1 MNTLSLLIYLS
12 GVTGTL
18 GGFLLLITCLFG
30 IMGGVSLVIWLFA
43 HDETDS
49 NHFRLTGE
57 ALEGR
62 RDTRKRAWGWFW
74 RFVGLF
80 VLAGTLQAFVP
91 SRQTV
96 LLIAASEMGER
107 VLNHERVNQVIDPG
121 IDLLKTWMEKEKL
134 DLQKSMQEPAPGKKG
149 G

>member
-1 MNTLSLLIYLS
+1 MNNLSILIYLS

-18 GGFLLLITCLFG
+18 ASFLTFVTVVFG
-30 IMGGVSLVIWLFA
+30 ILGVVCLVVWLVL
-43 HDETDS
+43 HDETNS
-49 NHFRLTGE
+49 AYIPLKGE
-57 ALEGR
+57 ELAGR
-62 RDTRKRAWGWFW
+62 REARKNSWKWFW
-74 RFVGLF
+74 RFCGLF
-80 VLAGTLQAFVP
+80 VFVGSLASFVP

-134 DLQKSMQEPAPGKKG
+134 DLQKSMQAPAGKN
-149 G
+149 

>member
-1 MNTLSLLIYLS
+1 MNNLSILIYLS

-18 GGFLLLITCLFG
+18 ASFLTFVTIVFGLLGVVCL
-30 IMGGVSLVIWLFA
+30 IVWLVA
-43 HDETDS
+43 HDETDAAYR
-49 NHFRLTGE
+49 RLEGE
-57 ALEGR
+57 ALAGR
-62 RDTRKRAWGWFW
+62 REIRKNSWKWFW
-74 RFVGLF
+74 RFCGLF
-80 VLAGTLQAFVP
+80 VFVGSLASFVP

-134 DLQKSMQEPAPGKKG
+134 DLQKSMQLPAGKN
-149 G
+149 

>member
-1 MNTLSLLIYLS
+1 MNSLSLLIYLS

-18 GGFLLLITCLFG
+18 AGFLTFVAVVFGILGLIT
-30 IMGGVSLVIWLFA
+30 LVIWLVL

-49 NHFRLTGE
+49 NHRPLDGE
-57 ALEGR
+57 ALAGR
-62 RDTRKRAWGWFW
+62 RETRKNSWKWFW
-74 RFVGLF
+74 RFCGLF
-80 VLAGTLQAFVP
+80 VFVGSLASFVP

-134 DLQKSMQEPAPGKKG
+134 DLQKSMQLPAGKN
-149 G
+149 

>member
-1 MNTLSLLIYLS
+1 MNNLSILIYLS

-18 GGFLLLITCLFG
+18 ASFLTFVTIVFGLLGVVCL
-30 IMGGVSLVIWLFA
+30 IVWLVA
-43 HDETDS
+43 HDETDAS
-49 NHFRLTGE
+49 HRRLEGE
-57 ALEGR
+57 ALAGR
-62 RDTRKRAWGWFW
+62 RETRKSSWKWFW
-74 RFVGLF
+74 RFCGLF
-80 VLAGTLQAFVP
+80 VFVGSLCSFIP

-134 DLQKSMQEPAPGKKG
+134 DLQKSMQAPAGKN
-149 G
+149 

>member
-1 MNTLSLLIYLS
+1 MNNLSILIYLS

-18 GGFLLLITCLFG
+18 ASFLTFVTIVFGLLGVVCL
-30 IMGGVSLVIWLFA
+30 IVWLVA
-43 HDETDS
+43 HDETDAS
-49 NHFRLTGE
+49 HRRLEGE
-57 ALEGR
+57 ALAGR
-62 RDTRKRAWGWFW
+62 RETRKSSWKWFW
-74 RFVGLF
+74 RFCGLF
-80 VLAGTLQAFVP
+80 VFVGSLASFVP

-134 DLQKSMQEPAPGKKG
+134 DLQKSMGAPAGKN
-149 G
+149 

>member
-1 MNTLSLLIYLS
+1 MNNLSILIYLS

-18 GGFLLLITCLFG
+18 ASFLTFVTIVFGILGVVCLLIWL
-30 IMGGVSLVIWLFA
+30 VS
-43 HDETDS
+43 HDETDTY
-49 NHFRLTGE
+49 NRRLEGE
-57 ALEGR
+57 ALAGR
-62 RDTRKRAWGWFW
+62 REARKNSWKWFW
-74 RFVGLF
+74 RFCGLF
-80 VLAGTLQAFVP
+80 VFVGALASFVP

-134 DLQKSMQEPAPGKKG
+134 DLQKSMQSTAGKN
-149 G
+149 

>member
-1 MNTLSLLIYLS
+1 MNSLSILIYLS

-18 GGFLLLITCLFG
+18 GNFLTFVAVVFG
-30 IMGGVSLVIWLFA
+30 ILGVVSLIVWLV
-43 HDETDS
+43 HLDETNSAYVPLQGD
-49 NHFRLTGE
+49 
-57 ALEGR
+57 ALAGVRDR
-62 RDTRKRAWGWFW
+62 RKTAWRWFW
-74 RFVGLF
+74 CFCGLMVF
-80 VLAGTLQAFVP
+80 TGSLASFVP

-134 DLQKSMQEPAPGKKG
+134 EMVQQMAPAKSTPNK
-149 G
+149 

>member
-1 MNTLSLLIYLS
+1 MNNLSILIYLS

-18 GGFLLLITCLFG
+18 ASFLTFVTIVFG
-30 IMGGVSLVIWLFA
+30 ILGVVCLIVWLVA
-43 HDETDS
+43 HDETDAS
-49 NHFRLTGE
+49 HRRLVGE
-57 ALEGR
+57 ALAGR
-62 RDTRKRAWGWFW
+62 RETRKNSWKWFW
-74 RFVGLF
+74 RFCGLF
-80 VLAGTLQAFVP
+80 VFVGSLASFVP

-134 DLQKSMQEPAPGKKG
+134 DLQKSMQAPAGKN
-149 G
+149 